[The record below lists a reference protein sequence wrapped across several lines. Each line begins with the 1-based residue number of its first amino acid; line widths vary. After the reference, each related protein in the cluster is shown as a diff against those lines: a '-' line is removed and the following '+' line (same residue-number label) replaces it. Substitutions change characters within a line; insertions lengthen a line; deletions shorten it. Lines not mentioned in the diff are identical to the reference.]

1 VAANEA
7 EAAEHIGL
15 RGSQEGVIGVDHQ
28 AARVGAVRHGLR
40 QPFART
46 RPDPAEFGSSVL

>member
-28 AARVGAVRHGLR
+28 AARVGAGRHGLR